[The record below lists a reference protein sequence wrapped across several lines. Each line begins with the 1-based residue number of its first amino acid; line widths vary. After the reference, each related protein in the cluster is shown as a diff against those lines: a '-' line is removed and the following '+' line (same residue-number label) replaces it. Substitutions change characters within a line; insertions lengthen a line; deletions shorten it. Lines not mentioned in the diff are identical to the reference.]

1 MSAARKQA
9 ETVAAKVM
17 RLLGAAPGGADV
29 EALTLL
35 IDQALSQA
43 AQAQEKRDLERIAE
57 VQASA
62 HAHLGQ
68 LLNASPAVIYCRAAS
83 GHYKPTFVSDSV
95 TKLFGCSP
103 RDYLGDPYFW
113 RNRVHPDDVA
123 RIDAWVDR
131 MFDQDRGSIE
141 YRVRREDGTY
151 MWLHDRQQ
159 LVRDDKGEPVEIVGS
174 WTDVTERRE
183 AEQAGAEARA
193 QLDVLLGAVPVVV
206 YSFAATGDYKPTYV
220 SPSITR
226 ILGYQPNDYLT
237 GPDFWRQHVHPDDI
251 AEIEMKQGDLFR
263 NGANW
268 MEYRFRRKDGSYCWV
283 SDEQYLIRDEAGQP
297 AEVVGSLAD
306 IDDRKAAELA
316 CEAAQVELEKASRAA
331 LEANEAKSVFLANM
345 SHEIR
350 TPMNAVIGLSHLA
363 LKTELSPRQRDY
375 VLKIKSSG
383 QHLLGII
390 NDVLDFSKIEAGKLT
405 IEHIDFDLDKVLENV
420 GNLMSEKASA
430 KGLELI
436 FDVEPRVLAHF
447 KGDPL
452 RLGQI
457 LINFCSNAVKFTETG
472 EIMVQVRVLDDSK
485 DGQLVEFSV
494 TDTGIGMT
502 PEQVDRLFQ
511 AFEQA
516 DASTT
521 RRYGGTGLGLAISKQ
536 LTELMGGTVEVE
548 SEPGK
553 GSVFRFTARLGKGS
567 EVQRPRL
574 LQSDLRGRRV
584 LVIDDNSHARA
595 VLANML
601 TSMTFTADEAASGEE
616 ALEMMVQAAKLGERY
631 EIAFIDWQMPGLDG
645 IETGRRI
652 HALADGSKPPHLVMV
667 TAYGREEVL
676 KQAEESG
683 FENVLIKPVTSSI
696 LFDTA
701 VVALGGEG
709 GEIEPAQS
717 TPVIETDILRGA
729 RVLLVE
735 DNEINQEVAI
745 GQLEDA
751 NIFVDLAENGEQ
763 AIRMI
768 EKNDYDVVLM
778 DMQMPVMDGV
788 AATRILRSDRRYQ
801 DLPIIAMTANALA
814 SDRELCLNVGM
825 NDHIAK
831 PIDPH
836 QLFGVLMR
844 WIRRDGGNEHA
855 DVPHVSPPLDAAKS
869 GSAPLAIQGI
879 DTDAGLRLTGG
890 NRARYEIL
898 LRMFVERQADTVGV
912 IRLALSEGDT
922 GAAERAA
929 HSLKGVAATLGART
943 LSAAAAEAEVLVR
956 TGQDPEQALEA
967 LSLALEP
974 VIDGIEAALPPEAE
988 DDAMAPPSGDP
999 STVVAPLAR
1008 LKKLLETDD
1017 GEAADFVMDAKS
1029 QLAGVLT
1036 PGEIKKLSAQVG
1048 NFEFDAALEN
1058 LSGIAS
1064 RLSIDLGGGS

>member
-1 MSAARKQA
+1 MSAAREKA
-9 ETVAAKVM
+9 DRVAAAIL
-17 RLLGAAPGGADV
+17 RLLRVETGQADA
-29 EALTLL
+29 EAVALL
-35 IDQALSQA
+35 IDQALSET
-43 AQAQEKRDLERIAE
+43 AQQQEKHDLNRIAE

-62 HAHLGQ
+62 QAHLAE
-68 LLNASPAVIYCRAAS
+68 LLNASPAVIYCRAAE
-83 GHYKPTFVSDSV
+83 GDYQPTFVSDSV
-95 TKLFGCSP
+95 TRLFGCTP
-103 RDYLGDPYFW
+103 RDYLFDPYFW
-113 RNRVHPDDVA
+113 RGRVHPED
-123 RIDAWVDR
+123 IDHINAWVDR
-131 MFDQDRGSIE
+131 MFDDDRGSIE

-151 MWLHDRQQ
+151 MWLHDRQHV
-159 LVRDDKGEPVEIVGS
+159 VRNSDGQPTEIVGS
-174 WTDVTERRE
+174 WTDVTERKE
-183 AEQAGAEARA
+183 AEEAEVEARR

-206 YSFAATGDYKPTYV
+206 YSFAATGDYKPSYV

-226 ILGYQPNDYLT
+226 ILGYQANEYLT
-237 GPDFWRQHVHPDDI
+237 EPDFWRTRVHPDDLG
-251 AEIEMKQGDLFR
+251 EIERKQGDLFR

-283 SDEQYLIRDEAGQP
+283 SDEQYLTRDDAGQP
-297 AEVVGSLAD
+297 VEVVGSLAD

-316 CEAAQVELEKASRAA
+316 FEAAQVELAKASKSA
-331 LEANEAKSVFLANM
+331 LEANEAKSIFLANM

-472 EIMVQVRVLDDSK
+472 EIMVQVRVIEDDK

-502 PEQVDRLFQ
+502 AEQVDRLFQ

-548 SEPGK
+548 SELGQ
-553 GSVFRFTARLGKGS
+553 GSIFRFTARLGKGS
-567 EVQRPRL
+567 EVPRPRL

-601 TSMTFTADEAASGEE
+601 TSMTFATDEAASGEE
-616 ALEMMVQAAKLGERY
+616 ALEMLVQAAKLGEHY

-652 HALADGSKPPHLVMV
+652 QAMADGAKPPHLVMV

-701 VVALGGEG
+701 VVALGGDQG
-709 GEIEPAQS
+709 YSEPTQTA
-717 TPVIETDILRGA
+717 PAFATDLLRGA

-745 GQLEDA
+745 GQLADA
-751 NIFVDLAENGEQ
+751 NIFVDLAENGEE

-814 SDRELCLNVGM
+814 SDRELCLSVGM

-836 QLFGVLMR
+836 QLFGVLMHS
-844 WIRRDGGNEHA
+844 IRRGHQDELEDGNGA
-855 DVPHVSPPLDAAKS
+855 APQQDDQSDTKPLEIEGVDTRS
-869 GSAPLAIQGI
+869 GV
-879 DTDAGLRLTGG
+879 RLTGG
-890 NRARYEIL
+890 KRDRYEAL
-898 LRMFVERQADTVGV
+898 LRKFAERQGGTVDD
-912 IRLALSEGDT
+912 IRAALSGGDA

-929 HSLKGVAATLGART
+929 HSLKGVAATLGAPG
-943 LSAAAAEAEVLVR
+943 LAAAAGDAETAIR
-956 TGQDPEQALEA
+956 TGQDPEEA
-967 LSLALEP
+967 LKVLAVTLDP
-974 VIDGIEAALPPEAE
+974 VIKGIEAALPPEPEVGGTA
-988 DDAMAPPSGDP
+988 APSGDP
-999 STVVAPLAR
+999 STVAGPLAR
-1008 LKKLLETDD
+1008 LKQLLETDD
-1017 GEAADFVMDAKS
+1017 GEAADFVIDTKS

-1036 PGEIKKLSAQVG
+1036 PREIKTLSAQVG
-1048 NFEFDAALEN
+1048 NFEFDAALES

-1064 RLSIDLGGGS
+1064 RLSIDLGEKS

>member
-9 ETVAAKVM
+9 EALAARIVQ
-17 RLLGAAPGGADV
+17 LLRAAPGDADA

-35 IDQALSQA
+35 IDQALYEA
-43 AQAQEKRDLERIAE
+43 AQKQEKRDLQRIAE

-62 HAHLGQ
+62 QLHLTR
-68 LLNASPAVIYCRAAS
+68 LLNASPAVIYCRSAS
-83 GHYKPTFVSDSV
+83 GHYEPTFVSDSISR
-95 TKLFGCSP
+95 LFGCTP
-103 RDYLGDPYFW
+103 REYLANPYLW
-113 RNRVHPDDVA
+113 RDFVHPDDIP
-123 RIDAWVDR
+123 RINAWVDV
-131 MFDQDRGSIE
+131 MFENDTRSIE
-141 YRVRREDGTY
+141 YRIRSPDGSY
-151 MWLHDRQQ
+151 FWVHDRQQ
-159 LVRDDKGEPVEIVGS
+159 VVRDEKGQAIEIAGS
-174 WTDVTERRE
+174 WTDVTERKE
-183 AEQAGAEARA
+183 AEQR
-193 QLDVLLGAVPVVV
+193 LDLLLGAAPVVV
-206 YSFAATGDYKPTYV
+206 YSFAATGDYTPTFI
-220 SPSITR
+220 SPAITP
-226 ILGYQPNDYLT
+226 ILGYQPSDYLT
-237 GPDFWRQHVHPDDI
+237 EPEFWRKRVHPDDLPD
-251 AEIEMKQGDLFR
+251 IERKQGDLFR
-263 NGANW
+263 NAANW
-268 MEYRFRRKDGSYCWV
+268 MEYRFRRNDGTYLWV
-283 SDEQYLIRDEAGQP
+283 GDAQYLIRDEAGHP
-297 AEVVGSLAD
+297 KEVVGSLAD
-306 IDDRKAAELA
+306 IDDRKKAELE
-316 CEAAQVELEKASRAA
+316 CEAAQIELEKASQAA
-331 LEANEAKSVFLANM
+331 LEANEAKSIFLANM

-350 TPMNAVIGLSHLA
+350 TPMNAIIGLSHLA
-363 LKTELSPRQRDY
+363 LKTDLTPRQRDY

-390 NDVLDFSKIEAGKLT
+390 NDVLDFSKIEAGKLM
-405 IEHIDFDLDKVLENV
+405 IESIDFDLDKVLENV

-436 FDVEPRVLAHF
+436 FDVEPRVSAHF

-472 EIMVQVRVLDDSK
+472 EIMVQVRVLEDTKDS
-485 DGQLVEFSV
+485 QLVEFSV

-502 PEQVDRLFQ
+502 PEQIERLFQ

-536 LTELMGGTVEVE
+536 LTELMGGTVQVE
-548 SEPGK
+548 SKIGK

-567 EVQRPRL
+567 EVPRPRL

-601 TSMTFTADEAASGEE
+601 TSMTFTTDEAASGEE
-616 ALEMMVQAAKLGERY
+616 ALEMMVQAAKLGENY

-652 HALADGSKPPHLVMV
+652 KALADGAKPPHLVMV

-683 FENVLIKPVTSSI
+683 FENVLIKPVTQSI

-701 VVALGGEG
+701 VVALGGDRG
-709 GEIEPAQS
+709 SAEPVQS
-717 TPVIETDILRGA
+717 GPAIDTELLRGA

-768 EKNDYDVVLM
+768 EANDYDVVLM

-788 AATRILRSDRRYQ
+788 AATRIIRSDPRYQ

-814 SDRELCLNVGM
+814 SDRELCLSVGM

-844 WIRRDGGNEHA
+844 SIRRSQRDHA
-855 DVPHVSPPLDAAKS
+855 AEMA
-869 GSAPLAIQGI
+869 SAPPPQSGGANDAKPLEIEGI
-879 DTDAGLRLTGG
+879 DTSAGLRLIGG
-890 NRARYEIL
+890 NRTRYETL
-898 LRMFVERQADTVGV
+898 LRKFAERQGGTVDT
-912 IRLALSEGDT
+912 IRLALSEGDV

-929 HSLKGVAATLGART
+929 HSLKGVAATLGAAP
-943 LSAAAAEAEVLVR
+943 LSGAAAEAEIAIR
-956 TGQDPEQALEA
+956 TGQDPDRSLEA
-967 LSLALEP
+967 LSLALDP
-974 VIDGIEAALPPEAE
+974 VIAGIAAALPPDVERGRS
-988 DDAMAPPSGDP
+988 APLSGDP
-999 STVVAPLAR
+999 SVVVAPLAR
-1008 LKKLLETDD
+1008 LKRLLEADD
-1017 GEAADFVMDAKS
+1017 GEAADFVIDVKP
-1029 QLAGVLT
+1029 QLSGVLT
-1036 PGEIKKLSAQVG
+1036 PAEIKKLSMQVG
-1048 NFEFDAALEN
+1048 NFEFDAALES

-1064 RLSIDLGGGS
+1064 RLSIELGGES

>member
-1 MSAARKQA
+1 MSAAREKA
-9 ETVAAKVM
+9 DRVAAAIL
-17 RLLGAAPGGADV
+17 RLLRVETGQADA
-29 EALTLL
+29 EAVALL
-35 IDQALSQA
+35 IDQALSET
-43 AQAQEKRDLERIAE
+43 AQQQEKHDLNRIAE

-62 HAHLGQ
+62 QAHLAE
-68 LLNASPAVIYCRAAS
+68 LLNASPAVIYCRAAE
-83 GHYKPTFVSDSV
+83 GDYQPTFVSDSV
-95 TKLFGCSP
+95 TRLFGCTP
-103 RDYLGDPYFW
+103 RDYLSDPYFW
-113 RNRVHPDDVA
+113 RGRVHPED
-123 RIDAWVDR
+123 IDHINAWVDR
-131 MFDQDRGSIE
+131 MFDDDRGSIE

-151 MWLHDRQQ
+151 MWLHDRQHV
-159 LVRDDKGEPVEIVGS
+159 VRNSDGQPTEIVGS
-174 WTDVTERRE
+174 WTDVTERKE
-183 AEQAGAEARA
+183 AEEAEVEARR

-206 YSFAATGDYKPTYV
+206 YSFAATGDYKPSYV

-226 ILGYQPNDYLT
+226 ILGYQANEYLT
-237 GPDFWRQHVHPDDI
+237 EPDFWRTRVHPDDLG
-251 AEIEMKQGDLFR
+251 EIERKQGDLFR

-283 SDEQYLIRDEAGQP
+283 SDEQYLTRDDAGQP
-297 AEVVGSLAD
+297 VEVVGSLAD

-316 CEAAQVELEKASRAA
+316 FEAAQVELAKASKSA
-331 LEANEAKSVFLANM
+331 LEANEAKSIFLANM

-472 EIMVQVRVLDDSK
+472 EIMVQVRVIEDDK

-502 PEQVDRLFQ
+502 AEQVDRLFQ

-548 SEPGK
+548 SELGQ
-553 GSVFRFTARLGKGS
+553 GSIFRFTARLGKGS
-567 EVQRPRL
+567 EVPRPRL

-601 TSMTFTADEAASGEE
+601 TSMTFATDEAASGEE
-616 ALEMMVQAAKLGERY
+616 ALEMLVQAAKLGEHY

-652 HALADGSKPPHLVMV
+652 QAMADGAKPPHLVMV

-701 VVALGGEG
+701 VVALGGDQG
-709 GEIEPAQS
+709 YSEPTQTA
-717 TPVIETDILRGA
+717 PAFATDLLRGA

-745 GQLEDA
+745 GQLADA
-751 NIFVDLAENGEQ
+751 NIFVDLAENGEE

-814 SDRELCLNVGM
+814 SDRELCLSVGM

-836 QLFGVLMR
+836 QLFGVLMHS
-844 WIRRDGGNEHA
+844 IRRGHQDELEDGNGA
-855 DVPHVSPPLDAAKS
+855 APQQDDQSDTKPLEIEGVDTRS
-869 GSAPLAIQGI
+869 GV
-879 DTDAGLRLTGG
+879 RLTGG
-890 NRARYEIL
+890 KRDRYEAL
-898 LRMFVERQADTVGV
+898 LRKFAERQGGTVDD
-912 IRLALSEGDT
+912 IRAALSGGDA

-929 HSLKGVAATLGART
+929 HSLKGVAATLGAPG
-943 LSAAAAEAEVLVR
+943 LAAAAGDAETAIR
-956 TGQDPEQALEA
+956 TGQDPEEA
-967 LSLALEP
+967 LKVLAVTLDP
-974 VIDGIEAALPPEAE
+974 VIKGIEAALPPEPEVGGTA
-988 DDAMAPPSGDP
+988 APSGDP
-999 STVVAPLAR
+999 STVAGPLAR
-1008 LKKLLETDD
+1008 LKQLLETDD
-1017 GEAADFVMDAKS
+1017 GEAADFVIDTKS

-1036 PGEIKKLSAQVG
+1036 PREIKTLSAQVG
-1048 NFEFDAALEN
+1048 NFEFDAALES

-1064 RLSIDLGGGS
+1064 RLSIDLGEKS